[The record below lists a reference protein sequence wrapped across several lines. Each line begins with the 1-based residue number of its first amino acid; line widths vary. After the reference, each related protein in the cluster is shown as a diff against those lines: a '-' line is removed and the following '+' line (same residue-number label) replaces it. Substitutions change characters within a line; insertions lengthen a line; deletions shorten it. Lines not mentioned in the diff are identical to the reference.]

1 MAIFDDFITSIRT
14 EFGEQGA
21 GRKFEVMLTALALSF
36 SVAASSVLADTN
48 LDCGM
53 ATNEA
58 EQAICSDL
66 NSTREGD
73 TSEQSIT
80 NRGAFYLQISSYDY
94 VETNVMSKTATLPF
108 LGLGY
113 NRNFQFMNNNF
124 DFNIEGQFGLTN
136 YSGTGTTKGDQTLIF
151 LTQLQRS
158 WRYDDI
164 MLSAGL
170 GYRFLYDDWGGQT
183 TSTSLPTYDRRS
195 DYFFGS
201 VGSIIELEAD
211 RSLVLQYRHLFQGI
225 QTSGLHSTTWDGNL
239 TKIQPEGY
247 GVTIEYELDH
257 KSLVYIDYWNIANSA
272 FDDQGQGFFEPA
284 NRTIQIGL
292 RHTF

>member
-1 MAIFDDFITSIRT
+1 MATFDEFIISLRT
-14 EFGEQGA
+14 EFGEQAA
-21 GRKFEVMLTALALSF
+21 GKKFEVMLTALALSF

-80 NRGAFYLQISSYDY
+80 NRGAFYLQISSYNY
-94 VETNVMSKTATLPF
+94 VETSVMSKTATIPF

-113 NRNFQFMNNNF
+113 DLNFQFLNNNL
-124 DFNIEGQFGLTN
+124 DFNIEGQFGPTD
-136 YSGTGTTKGDQTLIF
+136 YSGTGTTKGDQTLII

-164 MLSAGL
+164 VLRAGL
-170 GYRFLYDDWGGQT
+170 GYRFLYDAWGGQT
-183 TSTSLPTYDRRS
+183 TSTGLPTYDRRS

-201 VGSIIELEAD
+201 VGSAIELEAD
-211 RSLVLQYRHLFQGI
+211 RSLALQYRHLFQGI

-247 GVTIEYELDH
+247 GVTIEYDLDH
-257 KSLVYIDYWNIANSA
+257 KRIVYVDYWNISNSA
-272 FDDQGQGFFEPA
+272 LDDQGQGFFEPA

>member
-1 MAIFDDFITSIRT
+1 MATFDEFIISLRT
-14 EFGEQGA
+14 EFGEQAA
-21 GRKFEVMLTALALSF
+21 GKKFEVMLTALALSF

-48 LDCGM
+48 LVCGM

-80 NRGAFYLQISSYDY
+80 NRGAFYLQISSYNY
-94 VETNVMSKTATLPF
+94 VETSVMSKTATIPF

-113 NRNFQFMNNNF
+113 DLNFQFLNNNL
-124 DFNIEGQFGLTN
+124 DFNIEGQFGPTD
-136 YSGTGTTKGDQTLIF
+136 YSGTGTTKGDQTLII

-164 MLSAGL
+164 VLRAGL
-170 GYRFLYDDWGGQT
+170 GYRFLYDAWGGQT
-183 TSTSLPTYDRRS
+183 TSTGLPTYDRRS

-201 VGSIIELEAD
+201 VGSAIELEAD
-211 RSLVLQYRHLFQGI
+211 RSLALQYRHLFQGI

-247 GVTIEYELDH
+247 GVTIEYDLDH
-257 KSLVYIDYWNIANSA
+257 KRIVYVDYWNISNSA
-272 FDDQGQGFFEPA
+272 LDDQGQGFFEPA

>member
-1 MAIFDDFITSIRT
+1 MATFNKFITSIRT
-14 EFGEQGA
+14 EFGERGA
-21 GRKFEVMLTALALSF
+21 GKKFEILLAASVFSF

-48 LDCGM
+48 LYCGI

-66 NSTREGD
+66 NSTRKGD
-73 TSEQSIT
+73 VSEQPIT

-94 VETNVMSKTATLPF
+94 VETNVMSKTSTIPLI
-108 LGLGY
+108 GLGY
-113 NRNFQFMNNNF
+113 DLNFQFLNNSL
-124 DFNIEGQFGLTN
+124 DFNIEGQFGLTD
-136 YSGTGTTKGDQTLIF
+136 YSGTGTTKGDQTLII
-151 LTQLQRS
+151 LTQLQRI

-164 MLSAGL
+164 VLRAGL
-170 GYRFLYDDWGGQT
+170 GYRFLYDAWGSQT
-183 TSTSLPTYDRRS
+183 TSTGLSTYNRRS

-201 VGSIIELEAD
+201 VGGTIKLEAD
-211 RSLVLQYRHLFQGI
+211 RSLALQYRHLFQGN
-225 QTSGLHSTTWDGNL
+225 QTSGLQSTTWDGNL
-239 TKIQPEGY
+239 TKKQPEGY

-257 KSLVYIDYWNIANSA
+257 KRLVYIDYWNIANSA

-284 NRTIQIGL
+284 NRTIQIGF

>member
-1 MAIFDDFITSIRT
+1 MATIDEFITSIRT
-14 EFGEQGA
+14 EFGQQDA
-21 GRKFEVMLTALALSF
+21 GKKFEFKLASLALLFSVTLS
-36 SVAASSVLADTN
+36 SVAADTS
-48 LDCGM
+48 LDCDM
-53 ATNEA
+53 ATNEP
-58 EQAICSDL
+58 ENAICDDPK
-66 NSTREGD
+66 STNQGT

-113 NRNFQFMNNNF
+113 NRTFQFLNNNL
-124 DFNIEGQFGLTN
+124 DFNIEGQFGITG
-136 YSGTGTTKGDQTLIF
+136 YHGTGTTRGDQTLII

-158 WRYDDI
+158 WRYDDFA
-164 MLSAGL
+164 LSAGL
-170 GYRFLYDDWGGQT
+170 GYRFLYDAWGSQT
-183 TSTSLPTYDRRS
+183 TSNGLPTYDRRS
-195 DYFFGS
+195 EYFFGS
-201 VGSIIELEAD
+201 VSGTIELEAG
-211 RSLVLQYRHLFQGI
+211 RSLTLQYRHLFQGN
-225 QTSGLHSTTWDGNL
+225 QTSDLRSASWDGSL
-239 TKIQPEGY
+239 TKRQPEGY

-257 KSLVYIDYWNIANSA
+257 KRLVFIDYWNIANSA